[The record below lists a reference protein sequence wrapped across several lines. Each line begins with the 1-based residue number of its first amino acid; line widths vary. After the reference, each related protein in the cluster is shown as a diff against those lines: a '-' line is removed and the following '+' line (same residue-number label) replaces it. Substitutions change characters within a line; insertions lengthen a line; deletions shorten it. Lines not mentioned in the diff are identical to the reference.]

1 MTRLRNLPAA
11 VLRWP
16 LVVLV
21 LGLLTVIITWVVVV
35 AATSVDIAAVAVSGS
50 VLSVL
55 VALQLGVMSRG
66 LRAARAEV
74 AGEHRRAQQIFLN
87 APVGMAL
94 IDAAGCWRQVN
105 PALCVML
112 GYEEAELLGR
122 PFAEF
127 TFPDDRDASVRAF
140 HSDIGR
146 VTGGAEFEKR
156 YVTREGRVI
165 WARVTVSPVTGRQAA
180 DSFHVAQIEDI
191 TTRKEAEQDL
201 DHERRLLNAFLET
214 TPDQVYFKD
223 LNSRFLRVSA
233 VQAARLGFE
242 RPPDAIG
249 KTDFDVFA
257 ADHAYQAFV
266 DEREIMRTGDPLLNV
281 EERETFPDGSEAWVS
296 TTKLPLRDAGGTI
309 IGTYGVS
316 HDITTRR
323 QAERALRESEERW
336 RTLLAHAQEIVMLVG
351 SDRKIQY
358 ASPSIKR
365 WLGYLPDEATG
376 AEFTLH
382 SHPEDAAALR
392 QAFDDVGPSAPVNLA
407 HRVRHEDGSWH
418 SLESTFVCLRDDP
431 AIGGVL
437 ISSSDV
443 TERVA
448 LEQERERL
456 ELQRRVSQRLE
467 AVGQLAAGVAHEI
480 NTPLQFVSDSMT
492 FVNEAVDELLT
503 LTGLYRELLYTDTR
517 IDREQRR
524 RTMLE
529 AEEQAD
535 VEYLLDRIPSAFE
548 RTVEGIARVTSIVQ
562 AMKRFS
568 HPAGSEMAP
577 ADLNEA
583 IETTLVVCR
592 SEYKY
597 VADVQAQLGRL
608 PAVNCN
614 IGELN
619 QVLLNLI
626 VNAAQAIEEGLDG
639 GDDRGTIW
647 ISTRV
652 DANDAVIEVADD
664 GPGIPPEH
672 LDRIYEPFF
681 TTKLVGKG
689 CGQGLA
695 LARTIVVEQ
704 HKGSLECT
712 SAPGEGTR
720 FTIRLAL
727 QPPASALMQAA

>member
-1 MTRLRNLPAA
+1 MTRLWKIPAA
-11 VLRWP
+11 ALRWP
-16 LVVLV
+16 LVVLG
-21 LGLLTVIITWVVVV
+21 LGLLTVAISWVV
-35 AATSVDIAAVAVSGS
+35 IVAVSS
-50 VLSVL
+50 ANLAS
-55 VALQLGVMSRG
+55 VALSGLVLTCVVGVQLTLMSRG

-94 IDAAGCWRQVN
+94 VDGGGCWRQVN
-105 PALCVML
+105 PTLCAML
-112 GYEEAELLGR
+112 GYEDWELLGH
-122 PFAEF
+122 PFVDF
-127 TFPDDRDASVRAF
+127 TFPDDRDLIVRTF
-140 HSDIGR
+140 HGE
-146 VTGGAEFEKR
+146 VAGAPGEAEFENR
-156 YVTREGRVI
+156 YVTREGRLI
-165 WARVTVSPVTGRQAA
+165 WARVTVSPVTGGRAGDA
-180 DSFHVAQIEDI
+180 FHVAQIEDI
-191 TTRKEAEQDL
+191 TTRKEAEQELED
-201 DHERRLLNAFLET
+201 ERRLLNAFLDT

-233 VQAARLGFE
+233 VQAARLGFNS
-242 RPPDAIG
+242 PTDAIG
-249 KTDFDVFA
+249 KTDFDAFA
-257 ADHAYQAFV
+257 PEHACQAFA
-266 DEREIMRTGDPLLNV
+266 DEREIMRSGDPLLNV

-296 TTKLPLRDAGGTI
+296 TTKLPLRDAGGAI

-351 SDRKIQY
+351 SDRRIQY

-365 WLGYLPDEATG
+365 WLGYRPEETNG
-376 AEFTLH
+376 AELTFQ
-382 SHPEDAAALR
+382 SHPDDAPALQR
-392 QAFDDVGPSAPVNLA
+392 AFDEVGPSAPCNLA
-407 HRVRHEDGSWH
+407 HRVRHKDGTWH

-443 TERVA
+443 TERLA
-448 LEQERERL
+448 LERERERL
-456 ELQRRVSQRLE
+456 DLQRRVSQRLE

-503 LTGLYRELLYTDTR
+503 LTGLYRELLNTDTP
-517 IDREQRR
+517 INHEQRR
-524 RTMLE
+524 STMHE
-529 AEEQAD
+529 AEQQAD
-535 VEYLLDRIPSAFE
+535 VEYLLERIPSAFE
-548 RTVEGIARVTSIVQ
+548 RTVDGIARVTSIVQ

-583 IETTLVVCR
+583 IQTTLVVCR
-592 SEYKY
+592 NEYKY
-597 VADVQAQLGRL
+597 VADVHTQLGAL
-608 PAVNCN
+608 PPVHCN
-614 IGELN
+614 VGELN

-626 VNAAQAIEEGLDG
+626 LNAAQAIAERTGTS
-639 GDDRGTIW
+639 DDRGTIS

-652 DANDAVIEVADD
+652 DGDHVVIEVTDD
-664 GPGIPPEH
+664 GPGIAPEH

-681 TTKLVGKG
+681 TTKEVGKG
-689 CGQGLA
+689 SGQGLA

-704 HKGSLECT
+704 HKGSLDCT
-712 SAPGEGTR
+712 STPGEGTR
-720 FTIRLAL
+720 FTIRVPL
-727 QPPASALMQAA
+727 